1 MKRVFKWLGIVV
13 ACLVL
18 IVAGTVAFIHFRGMP
33 SYDVSVPDLTVE
45 RTPERIA
52 RGRHLA
58 LSLCAECHRNPVTRT
73 LSGTQMLDLPA
84 EFGIA
89 YSRNITNHP
98 TKGIGS
104 WKDGEIA
111 WLLRTGV
118 HPRTGL
124 FVPPWMPKFVH
135 MSDEDI
141 SSLIAWLRSDDPLV
155 ASTDQDNRE
164 SEPTLF
170 TKMLSTFA
178 FQAFPYPARPIPQP
192 DTTNLV
198 TYGKYLAT
206 GVYDCYACHSADIAT
221 MNQLEPEK
229 TEGFFG
235 GGTQMLDVNRN
246 PMYTTNITMDKTHG
260 IGSWTEEQFTTALR
274 DGFRPDGT
282 PIKYP
287 MPRGVHF
294 TDLEIKAMY
303 AYLRTVPP
311 SAAPRKQ
318 SHVYTPT
325 NASDAGERA
334 YLAYGCVNC
343 HGSTGIGYGD
353 LRAAN
358 RKYPEDSTL
367 ISVIR
372 NIRAYYPESSMPT
385 WDGHI
390 REDEYAPLARY
401 VRSLAS
407 R

>member
-1 MKRVFKWLGIVV
+1 MKRVFKWLGILV

-18 IVAGTVAFIHFRGMP
+18 VAAGTVAFLHFRGMP
-33 SYDVSVPDLTVE
+33 KYDVQVPTLTVAS
-45 RTPERIA
+45 TPERVA

-58 LSLCAECHRNPVTRT
+58 LSLCAECHRNPTTRT
-73 LSGTQMLDLPA
+73 LSGTQMLDLPE
-84 EFGIA
+84 EFGLA

-111 WLLRTGV
+111 WLLRTGI

-124 FVPPWMPKFVH
+124 YVPPWMPKFVH
-135 MSDEDI
+135 MSDEDLA
-141 SSLIAWLRSDDPLV
+141 SVIAWLRSDDPML
-155 ASTDQDNRE
+155 AATDQDNRE
-164 SEPTLF
+164 SEPSLL
-170 TKMLSTFA
+170 TKALASFA
-178 FQAFPYPARPIPQP
+178 FKPFAYPTSPLPQP

-206 GVYDCYACHSADIAT
+206 GVYDCYACHSADIAQ

-229 TEGFFG
+229 TPGFLG

-246 PMYTTNITMDKTHG
+246 PIFAPNITMDKTHG
-260 IGSWTEEQFTTALR
+260 IGSWTEAQFMTAMR

-294 TDLEIKAMY
+294 SDLEIKAMW
-303 AYLRTVPP
+303 AYISSVP
-311 SAAPRKQ
+311 ANANPRKQ
-318 SHVYTPT
+318 GRVYTGTGGP
-325 NASDAGERA
+325 GERA

-353 LRAAN
+353 LRLAN
-358 RKYPEDSTL
+358 KKYPEDSTL
-367 ISVIR
+367 IDVIR
-372 NIRAYYPESSMPT
+372 NITKYYPESSMPV
-385 WDGHI
+385 WHGHI
-390 REDEYAPLARY
+390 REDEYTPLAQY
-401 VRSLAS
+401 VRTLGTK
-407 R
+407 